1 MKKRIAV
8 IGAGLC
14 GSLLSALL
22 RDRFHV
28 TLIEQGKKK
37 RPLIKDI
44 ECPAGEVTSSIN
56 RAEGLGGTTNYWHNA
71 LIELTEADLRK
82 AGIRSGTLE
91 PYYSKAWEFFL
102 SPDELREC
110 NRVRDINRDRIE
122 RGSCTVAHMVLPRR
136 RANLWHLANE
146 RYPGDP
152 IQVLFGKATK
162 IQPGTADAPGG
173 VVVSTATGT
182 VRLVADYF
190 LVCAGGLATPA
201 LLAQS
206 LSEEATMCLG
216 YHDHP
221 MVYVAKVRLRPD
233 SRLKDVFCTTTRTAE
248 VRSGLVYEVAG
259 VKTVVYLR
267 PATNLDVRAIQGP
280 ARFILS
286 DLRNDPLSPRKIV
299 QLLTNLEA
307 VREAILFKT
316 KAGFRGD
323 YYSVLLF
330 GEQIPVES
338 RGLTVEPGQKPRLSW
353 QVTEAE
359 RSAYQTG
366 FSRFLNEFA
375 SDILET
381 NALAPD
387 KWEFR
392 TGAHHSGASLRFLND
407 PGELNLDFFSVKGL
421 PNSFVCDGSL
431 LRAAGIANSG
441 LTLVA
446 LGHRLAELVSQRS
459 IATPVAQLSVGDG
472 SAIGGD

>member
-1 MKKRIAV
+1 MKKRLAI

-22 RDRFHV
+22 RDRFAV
-28 TLIEQGKKK
+28 TLIEQGRKK
-37 RPLIKDI
+37 RPLFHDI
-44 ECPAGEVTSSIN
+44 ECPAGDVTSSIN

-71 LIELTEADLRK
+71 LIELTDADLRK

-91 PYYSKAWEFFL
+91 PYYAKAWEFFL

-110 NRVRDINRDRIE
+110 NRLRDANRDGIE
-122 RGSCTVAHMVLPRR
+122 RGGCTVAHMVLPRS
-136 RANLWHLANE
+136 RANLWQLANQ

-152 IQVLFGKATK
+152 IQVVYGRATK
-162 IQPGTADAPGG
+162 ILPGTADVPGWVMVAAG
-173 VVVSTATGT
+173 TDT
-182 VRLVADYF
+182 VRVAADYF

-206 LSEEATMCLG
+206 LSDEATLCPG

-221 MVYVAKVRLRPD
+221 MVYVAKVRLRPE
-233 SRLKDVFCTTTRTAE
+233 SRLKDVSCTTTRTAE
-248 VRSGLVYEVAG
+248 VRAGLVYEVDG

-267 PATNLDVRAIQGP
+267 PARNLDVRAIQGP

-286 DLRNDPLSPRKIV
+286 DLRNDPFSPRKLV
-299 QLLTNLEA
+299 QLLSNLEA

-330 GEQIPVES
+330 GEQIPIES
-338 RGLTVEPGQKPRLSW
+338 RGLALEPGRKPRLNW

-359 RSAYQTG
+359 RRAYQGG

-375 SDILET
+375 GDILET
-381 NALAPD
+381 SALPPET
-387 KWEFR
+387 WEFR
-392 TGAHHSGASLRFLND
+392 TGAHHSGAAQRFLND
-407 PGELNLDFFSVKGL
+407 PGELNLDFFAVKGL
-421 PNSFVCDGSL
+421 PRSFVCDGSL

-446 LGHRLAELVSQRS
+446 LGHRLAELIPDLAIAAPPARVSAGEA
-459 IATPVAQLSVGDG
+459 AT
-472 SAIGGD
+472 GGG